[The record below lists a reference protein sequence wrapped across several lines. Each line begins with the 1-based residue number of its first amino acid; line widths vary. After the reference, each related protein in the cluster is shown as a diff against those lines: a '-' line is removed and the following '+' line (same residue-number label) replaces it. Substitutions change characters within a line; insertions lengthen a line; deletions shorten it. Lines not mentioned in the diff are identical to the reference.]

1 MQLLSTYR
9 LITVTFLASTFSI
22 CVIHP
27 LGAIAMNSRNHD
39 RYMTSTQLSEHPEI
53 KSFANYSA
61 NYNDIRL
68 PRPKGSR

>member
-1 MQLLSTYR
+1 MQLLSTHR

-27 LGAIAMNSRNHD
+27 LGAIAMSSRHPD
-39 RYMTSTQLSEHPEI
+39 RDMTSLQLLEHPVI
-53 KSFANYSA
+53 KNFTNYSA